1 MSAPGPTVILL
12 RHGETEWSRSGQHT
26 GRTDIALTARGE
38 TQAKEAGA
46 FLAGVDFDRVLVS
59 PLQRARRTAEL
70 AGLLHPE
77 IVDDLREWDYG
88 DFEGLTSAQIRESVP
103 QWSIWEGPWR
113 GGERDIDV
121 RDRVDRV
128 IAEVLESPPGARVA
142 LVAHGHILRVLGA
155 RWLGAPVTA
164 GRWLALDT
172 AAICELGW
180 EHDYRVLH
188 RWNMAPGATM
198 KG

>member
-1 MSAPGPTVILL
+1 
-12 RHGETEWSRSGQHT
+12 
-26 GRTDIALTARGE
+26 
-38 TQAKEAGA
+38 
-46 FLAGVDFDRVLVS
+46 DRVLVS

-128 IAEVLESPPGARVA
+128 
-142 LVAHGHILRVLGA
+142 
-155 RWLGAPVTA
+155 
-164 GRWLALDT
+164 
-172 AAICELGW
+172 
-180 EHDYRVLH
+180 
-188 RWNMAPGATM
+188 
-198 KG
+198 